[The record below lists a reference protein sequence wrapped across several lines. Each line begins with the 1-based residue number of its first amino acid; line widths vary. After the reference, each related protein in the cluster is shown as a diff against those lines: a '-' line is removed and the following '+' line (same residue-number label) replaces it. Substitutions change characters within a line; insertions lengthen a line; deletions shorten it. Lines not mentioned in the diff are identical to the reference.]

1 MNDSPQRLPPA
12 YWRQWTASAVSNVG
26 DGMNTAAM
34 PLLAYSLTDDARV
47 LALVSFA
54 AMIPWFLLALPV
66 GVYVDRLDRRS
77 LMVAANSIRAA
88 LFGVVAVTAATGTLG
103 VGLLLLLLLVVGCC
117 EVVFDSSAQ
126 AFLPAIVSAEQ
137 LPRANGILFA
147 TEVIGNGF
155 VGLPIGAWLWV
166 AAVGVPFGVNA
177 AALALAAMLVAS
189 IRVVPRLPDVSV
201 ESRETARFRD
211 QLRTGLRWLMEH
223 RLLRTLAILLGV
235 TNMAHQM
242 GMALLVKFAAEE
254 LGVGPSGFGLLLA
267 LMSIGSI
274 IGGFAGDR
282 IARRLGERTALLGAY
297 VTFAVCMVGFG
308 LAPHAAVLAAFAV
321 VEGVAGTV
329 WNVITVSMRQRV
341 IPSELFGRV
350 NSAYRWI
357 GTGSI
362 ALGAVIGGQIAY
374 WGGLRAPFLV
384 GAGATAVALAV
395 AGRRL
400 ADELRQLERVPAP
413 PSIT

>member
-1 MNDSPQRLPPA
+1 
-12 YWRQWTASAVSNVG
+12 
-26 DGMNTAAM
+26 
-34 PLLAYSLTDDARV
+34 
-47 LALVSFA
+47 
-54 AMIPWFLLALPV
+54 
-66 GVYVDRLDRRS
+66 
-77 LMVAANSIRAA
+77 
-88 LFGVVAVTAATGTLG
+88 
-103 VGLLLLLLLVVGCC
+103 
-117 EVVFDSSAQ
+117 
-126 AFLPAIVSAEQ
+126 
-137 LPRANGILFA
+137 
-147 TEVIGNGF
+147 
-155 VGLPIGAWLWV
+155 
-166 AAVGVPFGVNA
+166 
-177 AALALAAMLVAS
+177 
-189 IRVVPRLPDVSV
+189 
-201 ESRETARFRD
+201 
-211 QLRTGLRWLMEH
+211 
-223 RLLRTLAILLGV
+223 
-235 TNMAHQM
+235 
-242 GMALLVKFAAEE
+242 
-254 LGVGPSGFGLLLA
+254 
-267 LMSIGSI
+267 
-274 IGGFAGDR
+274 
-282 IARRLGERTALLGAY
+282 ERTALLGAY

-384 GAGATAVALAV
+384 GAGATALALAL